1 MDMSMKRSAII
12 GLTALMLAIG
22 LLIVA
27 YLVAASNGLLAIP
40 LLVLSAAAMIVSG
53 WQRRKFAKS
62 EL

>member
-1 MDMSMKRSAII
+1 MKRSAII